1 MYSAD
6 RRHATPAAAIL
17 AAALFLAAA
26 PVQAHAKLVSANP
39 APDST
44 VAAPKNITLKFN
56 EAIAR
61 EFSNFKISDGGGKE
75 VSLMRMKA
83 PDAQSLTAMPNAS
96 LVPGLYT
103 VSWTAVSSDD
113 GHKMTGTYRFTVK

>member
-1 MYSAD
+1 MYSVH
-6 RRHATPAAAIL
+6 RRHASPAAWIL
-17 AAALFLAAA
+17 ATALALVTAQ
-26 PVQAHAKLVSANP
+26 VHAHAKLVSADP

-56 EAIAR
+56 EAITKN
-61 EFSNFKISDGGGKE
+61 FSSFKVSDGAGQQ
-75 VSLMRMKA
+75 VSLMPMKS
-83 PDAQSLTAMPNAS
+83 PDAQSLTAMPNAG
-96 LVPGLYT
+96 LAPGLYT